1 MDYLAEYLHFNTNRR
16 DRLCEIARNLKR
28 RGHNIIFNSLCN
40 DYINVFKWQGKH
52 TTIDYDLIE
61 KEIMFNG
68 VVAFTKSLKG
78 LENYPF
84 IAKATGYTSFGYY
97 CKPTAVLLSDFMGQ
111 PRGTQTVV
119 LDSDIDTLGKCVL
132 CTDNRM
138 GEKPIHVILYY
149 AMQLSTIRTKIIQCV
164 TNIRGASIVS
174 VPEEQLEQAKNI
186 YRDIDEGKSIT
197 FLSTSIENLDIK
209 PQILTTDGASEELKT
224 LYESYDKTYNDYLQ
238 SLGVQAN
245 NEIDKKSGISPV
257 EVVANRSVI
266 RERLQGRL
274 EVRRKAIE
282 QMKRIGIE
290 GIEVSM
296 SDERILNAIEIN
308 EVGKNESKLQ
318 NENEVF

>member
-16 DRLCEIARNLKR
+16 DRLYEIARNLKR

-97 CKPTAVLLSDFMGQ
+97 GKPTAVLLTDFMGQ

-119 LDSDIDTLGKCVL
+119 LDSDIDEVGNCVL

-138 GEKPIHVILYY
+138 GEKPINVILYY
-149 AMQLSTIRTKIIQCV
+149 AMQLSAIRTKIIQCV

-209 PQILTTDGASEELKT
+209 PQILTTQGASEELKT